1 MNEAF
6 TTMCALGDNPDI
18 AAKFVQYSPVFVYDA
33 ESRQASEED
42 RKIAVAAKRTECE
55 GRISGQGRRKKRKG
69 KRR

>member
-6 TTMCALGDNPDI
+6 TTMCALGDSPAN
-18 AAKFVQYSPVFVYDA
+18 AAQFVQYSPVFIYDA
-33 ESRQASEED
+33 ESQRASEAE
-42 RKIAVAAKRTECE
+42 RKLTVAEKRAECE